1 MQMQATYA
9 LPFHSERVASAAD
22 KKRVHGNAPPVDE
35 PSYISTSSSPAQ
47 DANREALH
55 YTTPHPP
62 DDDHTRR
69 RSSSF
74 DRDRDAGS
82 YKLAKTGIIMAAS
95 TVASLSVPVTTTTF
109 AAAGGGDVLIVVPR
123 RAGAKRVVW
132 FPAAARRGGGRL
144 VAVRS
149 SGPATPPEISDKV
162 SESIKQAE
170 ETCADDQKGD
180 AECAAAWDEVEELSA
195 TASHARDSLKETN
208 ANDPLEKYCKDNPDS
223 EECRIYDN

>member
-1 MQMQATYA
+1 
-9 LPFHSERVASAAD
+9 
-22 KKRVHGNAPPVDE
+22 
-35 PSYISTSSSPAQ
+35 
-47 DANREALH
+47 
-55 YTTPHPP
+55 
-62 DDDHTRR
+62 
-69 RSSSF
+69 
-74 DRDRDAGS
+74 
-82 YKLAKTGIIMAAS
+82 MAAS

-109 AAAGGGDVLIVVPR
+109 AAAAAAGGGDVLIVVPR
-123 RAGAKRVVW
+123 RAGAGRVW
-132 FPAAARRGGGRL
+132 FPAAARRGGGSGRL